1 MISRARMPMAE
12 AVPELSSLLLLFCGI
27 AVSWAFFFSG
37 LCFGVYLW
45 RLGVRLFY
53 IRVCIDDDD
62 DTGGMDLVY
71 YFILSTGLQ
80 LALL

>member
-1 MISRARMPMAE
+1 MG
-12 AVPELSSLLLLFCGI
+12 V
-27 AVSWAFFFSG
+27 FFSG

>member
-1 MISRARMPMAE
+1 MG
-12 AVPELSSLLLLFCGI
+12 V
-27 AVSWAFFFSG
+27 FFFWALLRG
-37 LCFGVYLW
+37 LW